1 MFSDLKNSA
10 YLNGS
15 SFIDGF
21 KHYSYYKANN
31 KYRDKLPDD
40 VIQAIVY
47 LPTPAAFTYY
57 LGRTVRF
64 VVAVPGTLADIILQ
78 LFQSVTASFEA
89 LANKFEMLLTNKK
102 EDQTFFC
109 DFPITELLISLRL
122 RTTSKEPWI
131 LAADLRIKNKF
142 PNEYLVKKSVQ
153 VGLIYM
159 LYRSL
164 INKITT

>member
-78 LFQSVTASFEA
+78 LFQCVTISFEA
-89 LANKFEMLLTNKK
+89 LAIKTEALLTGKK
-102 EDQTFFC
+102 ERDTYSSVCPFTNLI
-109 DFPITELLISLRL
+109 ITARKY
-122 RTTSKEPWI
+122 TTLQEPWV
-131 LAADLRIKNKF
+131 LAQDLRIKDKLHRANHDI
-142 PNEYLVKKSVQ
+142 
-153 VGLIYM
+153 GLIVK
-159 LYRSL
+159 LWTEIVFSIL
-164 INKITT
+164 ELKN